1 MIIKFKKISF
11 YFLLILV
18 FATLEGCTVDNK
30 KEEQLIVDK
39 ATETTIQYF
48 KEKHNLDVVITGH
61 SFPPNDFQT
70 VFIDGYVKNDKSKE
84 FSVDVEFGDGDYRVG
99 SISRSENFKLNY

>member
-1 MIIKFKKISF
+1 MKKYGIRLF
-11 YFLLILV
+11 FTFTLIL
-18 FATLEGCTVDNK
+18 LGGCTIDQKN
-30 KEEQLIVDK
+30 EEQQIVNK

-70 VFIDGYVKNDKSKE
+70 VFIDGYVKGDKSKE

>member
-1 MIIKFKKISF
+1 MKKYAIRLF
-11 YFLLILV
+11 FTFTLIL
-18 FATLEGCTVDNK
+18 LGGCTIDQKN
-30 KEEQLIVDK
+30 EEQQIVNK
-39 ATETTIQYF
+39 AKETTIQYF

-70 VFIDGYVKNDKSKE
+70 VFIDGYVKDDKSKE
-84 FSVDVEFGDGDYRVG
+84 FSVDVEFGDGEYRVG

>member
-1 MIIKFKKISF
+1 MKKYGIRLF
-11 YFLLILV
+11 FIFTLIL
-18 FATLEGCTVDNK
+18 LGGCTIDQKN
-30 KEEQLIVDK
+30 EEQQIVNK

-70 VFIDGYVKNDKSKE
+70 VFIDGYVKDDKSKE
-84 FSVDVEFGDGDYRVG
+84 FSVDVEFGDEEYRIG

>member
-1 MIIKFKKISF
+1 MKKYAIRLF
-11 YFLLILV
+11 FIFTLIL
-18 FATLEGCTVDNK
+18 LGGCTIDQKN
-30 KEEQLIVDK
+30 EEQQIVNK
-39 ATETTIQYF
+39 AKETTIQYF

-70 VFIDGYVKNDKSKE
+70 VFIDGYVKDDKSKE

-99 SISRSENFKLNY
+99 SISRSEKFKLNY

>member
-1 MIIKFKKISF
+1 MDIKIQKFSF
-11 YFLLILV
+11 HLLFILILG
-18 FATLEGCTVDNK
+18 TLGGCTMDQKNTEQQIVNK
-30 KEEQLIVDK
+30 AK
-39 ATETTIQYF
+39 ETTIQYF

-70 VFIDGYVKNDKSKE
+70 VFIDGYVKDDKSKE
-84 FSVDVEFGDGDYRVG
+84 FSVDVEFGDGEYRVG

>member
-1 MIIKFKKISF
+1 MKKYGIRLF
-11 YFLLILV
+11 FIFTLIL
-18 FATLEGCTVDNK
+18 LGGCTIDQNN
-30 KEEQLIVDK
+30 EEQQIVNR
-39 ATETTIQYF
+39 AEETTIQYF

-70 VFIDGYVKNDKSKE
+70 LFIDGYVKDDKSKE
-84 FSVDVEFGDGDYRVG
+84 FSVDVEFGDGEYRVG

>member
-1 MIIKFKKISF
+1 MKKYSIRLFIIFT
-11 YFLLILV
+11 LIL
-18 FATLEGCTVDNK
+18 LGGCTIDQKN
-30 KEEQLIVDK
+30 EEQQIVNK
-39 ATETTIQYF
+39 AKATTIQYF

-70 VFIDGYVKNDKSKE
+70 VFIDGYVKDDKSKE
-84 FSVDVEFGDGDYRVG
+84 FSVDVEFGNRDYRVS

>member
-1 MIIKFKKISF
+1 MKKYAIRLF
-11 YFLLILV
+11 FIFTLIL
-18 FATLEGCTVDNK
+18 LGGCTIDQKN
-30 KEEQLIVDK
+30 EEQQIVNK
-39 ATETTIQYF
+39 AKETTIQYF

-70 VFIDGYVKNDKSKE
+70 VFIDGYVKDDKSKE
-84 FSVDVEFGDGDYRVG
+84 FSVDVEFGDGEYRVG

>member
-1 MIIKFKKISF
+1 MIIREKYAIRLFF
-11 YFLLILV
+11 TFTLIL
-18 FATLEGCTVDNK
+18 LGGCTIDQKN
-30 KEEQLIVDK
+30 EEQQIVNK
-39 ATETTIQYF
+39 AKETTIQYF

-70 VFIDGYVKNDKSKE
+70 VFIDGYVKDDKSKE
-84 FSVDVEFGDGDYRVG
+84 FSVDVEFGDGEYRVG